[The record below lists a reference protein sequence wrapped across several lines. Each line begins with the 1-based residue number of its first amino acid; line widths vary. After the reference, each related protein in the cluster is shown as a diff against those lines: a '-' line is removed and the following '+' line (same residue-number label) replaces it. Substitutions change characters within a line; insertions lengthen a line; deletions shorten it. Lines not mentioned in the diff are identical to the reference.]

1 MEQMNKY
8 VLFAS
13 AILNG
18 ILLMAV
24 VGIIPFLLYLSV
36 LINLVFLWFTSKSL
50 IELNNIEEDM
60 VHLMDR
66 NELFLENLEQ
76 IHGLEM
82 YYGDEN
88 LQNLIDH
95 SRELI
100 NEYIDV
106 QETYFDVEITS
117 EEFDENEAQI
127 EEDEKEENQQ

>member
-106 QETYFDVEITS
+106 QEKYFDVEITS